1 MHRRTWLIAVLV
13 VAPTC
18 AFASPNGCGVVQT
31 SVDRERAYASVVAAV
46 DAMRRAHLERS
57 VRSDREFVGAVV
69 ENGAGGYWTSVG
81 SGCSGQ
87 DTVTFAVQVPL
98 ETRVA
103 AFWHT
108 HGAAAALRDLF
119 SPDDVDLV
127 RSTGRDF
134 YLITPRGEIRV
145 LRPGDVARI
154 GAIGVSRIPANR
166 ATIGHAVKANG
177 ANGQHVAK
185 QNHALPTASRGDAP
199 IG

>member
-1 MHRRTWLIAVLV
+1 MHRRSWLVAVLV
-13 VAPTC
+13 AVPTC
-18 AFASPNGCGVVQT
+18 AFASPHRCGLVQT

-69 ENGAGGYWTSVG
+69 DNGAGGYWTSVG
-81 SGCSGQ
+81 RGCSGQ
-87 DTVTFAVQVPL
+87 DTVTFAVQVPRQ
-98 ETRVA
+98 TRVA

-108 HGAAAALRDLF
+108 HGADAPSRDVF

-154 GAIGVSRIPANR
+154 GTIGLSRIPASR
-166 ATIGHAVKANG
+166 ASIGHVVKPNA
-177 ANGQHVAK
+177 AYGQRVAK
-185 QNHALPTASRGDAP
+185 QNEALPTASRGDAP